1 MAADQINKILKAAEP
16 VIFERGSQKRV
27 GISLPDH
34 GLENIDARAVIPEGY
49 LRGEIKGFPEL
60 SEVDVVRH
68 YTRLSQLNYGVDSGF
83 YPLGSC
89 TMKYNPKINETVAR
103 YAGFTNAHP
112 YQPEEL
118 SQGNLELMFEL
129 QGLLAEISGLPH
141 VTLQPAAGAHGE
153 MTGMMMIRACHEK
166 RGNARSKVLIPD
178 TAHGTNPATS
188 ALCGYKVVPVKSNE
202 RGVIDPQD
210 IERVMDEEVAAI
222 MLTNPNTL
230 GLFEENIIEI
240 ARIVHEKGG
249 LIYCDGANMNALMG
263 IAKPG
268 KMGVDVLHLNLHKTF
283 STPHGGGGPGSG
295 PVCVSAELAPYL
307 PTPVVRKNNTTY
319 SFDYNLPDSIG
330 KVKGFYGNFGILV
343 RAYAYILSMGDKG
356 LERASRTAVI
366 KANYIKERLKKYY
379 DLPYDRP
386 CMHECVLSDKTQAS
400 QGVKTLD
407 IAKRLIDYGFHPP
420 TIYFPLVVHGA
431 IMIEP
436 TETEP
441 KRAIDEFCDAMIA
454 IAKEAESLPDLL
466 KEAPQNVRFRRLD
479 EVKAAREPKLRWEK

>member
-1 MAADQINKILKAAEP
+1 MAANQNNEILSKAEP
-16 VIFERGSQKRV
+16 AIFERGSKDRM
-27 GISLPDH
+27 GISLPGH
-34 GLENIDARAVIPEGY
+34 GLESLDASTTIPKGY
-49 LRGEIKGFPEL
+49 LRGEIEGLPEL

-68 YTRLSQLNYGVDSGF
+68 YTRLSQLNYSVDGGF

-103 YAGFTNAHP
+103 YAGFTSAHP

-129 QGLLAEISGLPH
+129 QGLLAEISGLHH

-153 MTGMMMIRACHEK
+153 MTGMMMIRAYHEK
-166 RGNARSKVLIPD
+166 QGNARSKVIIPD

-202 RGVIDPQD
+202 RGVIDPRE
-210 IERVMDEEVAAI
+210 IEKVMDEEVAAI

-240 ARIVHEKGG
+240 ARIVHDKGG

-295 PVCVSAELAPYL
+295 PVCVSEKLAPYL
-307 PTPVVRKNNTTY
+307 PTPVVRKEADTY

-330 KVKGFYGNFGILV
+330 KIKGFYGNFGILV
-343 RAYAYILSMGDKG
+343 RAYAYIRSMGDEG

-366 KANYIKERLKKYY
+366 KANYIKEKLRGHY

-386 CMHECVLSDKTQAS
+386 CMHECVFSDKKQTP
-400 QGVKTLD
+400 QGIKTLD

-420 TIYFPLVVHGA
+420 TIYFPLVVQGA

-441 KRAIDEFCDAMIA
+441 KRAIDEFCDAMLA
-454 IAKEAESLPDLL
+454 IAKEAEGSPDLL
-466 KEAPQNVRFRRLD
+466 KNAPQNVGFRRLD

>member
-1 MAADQINKILKAAEP
+1 MAANQNNEMLVAAEP
-16 VIFERGSQKRV
+16 VIFERGSANRV

-34 GLENIDARAVIPEGY
+34 GLKNIDAATAIPEGY
-49 LRGEIKGFPEL
+49 LRGEIEGLPEL

-103 YAGFTNAHP
+103 YPGFTNSHP
-112 YQPEEL
+112 YQPEEQ

-129 QGLLAEISGLPH
+129 QEFLAQISGLPH

-153 MTGMMMIRACHEK
+153 MTGMMMIRAYHEK
-166 RGNARSKVLIPD
+166 HGNARSKVIIPD

-188 ALCGYKVVPVKSNE
+188 ALCGYKVIPVKSNE
-202 RGVIDPQD
+202 RGVIDPQE
-210 IERVMDEEVAAI
+210 IERVMDEEVAAL

-283 STPHGGGGPGSG
+283 STPHGGGGPGAG
-295 PVCVSAELAPYL
+295 PVCVSEELAPYL
-307 PTPVVRKNNTTY
+307 PVPVVRKEADSF
-319 SFDYNLPDSIG
+319 SFDYNLPDTIG
-330 KVKGFYGNFGILV
+330 KIKGFYGNFGILV
-343 RAYAYILSMGDKG
+343 RAYAYIRSMGDEG

-366 KANYIKERLKKYY
+366 KANYIKERLKGHY

-386 CMHECVLSDKTQAS
+386 CMHECVFSDKHQAPH
-400 QGVKTLD
+400 GVKTLD

-420 TIYFPLVVHGA
+420 TIYFPLIVSGA

-441 KRAIDEFCDAMIA
+441 KRALDEFCDAMIA
-454 IAKEAESLPDLL
+454 IAEEAKESPDLL
-466 KEAPQNVRFRRLD
+466 RDAPQNVGFRRLD
-479 EVKAAREPKLRWEK
+479 EVKAAREPKLRWKK

>member
-1 MAADQINKILKAAEP
+1 MAVNQNNELLSKTEP
-16 VIFERGSQKRV
+16 VIFERGSEERV

-34 GLENIDARAVIPEGY
+34 GLENLDVSSTIPEGY
-49 LRGEIKGFPEL
+49 LRDEIEGLPEL

-68 YTRLSQLNYGVDSGF
+68 YTRLSQLNYGIDSGF

-103 YAGFTNAHP
+103 YAGFTSAHP

-153 MTGMMMIRACHEK
+153 MAGMMMIRACHEK

-202 RGVIDPQD
+202 RGVIDPQE
-210 IERVMDEEVAAI
+210 IEKVMDEEVAAL

-240 ARIVHEKGG
+240 ARIVHNKGG

-283 STPHGGGGPGSG
+283 ATPHGGGGPGSG
-295 PVCVSAELAPYL
+295 PVCVSEELAPYL
-307 PTPVVRKNNTTY
+307 PTPIVIKDAHTY

-330 KVKGFYGNFGILV
+330 KIKGFYGNFGILV
-343 RAYAYILSMGDKG
+343 RAYAYIRSMGDDG

-366 KANYIKERLKKYY
+366 KANYIKERLKNYY

-386 CMHECVLSDKTQAS
+386 CMHECVFSDKNQTA

-420 TIYFPLVVHGA
+420 TIYFPLVINGA

-454 IAKEAESLPDLL
+454 IAKEAEDSPDLL
-466 KEAPQNVRFRRLD
+466 KDAPQNVGFRRLD
-479 EVKAAREPKLRWEK
+479 EVKAAREPKLKWEK

>member
-1 MAADQINKILKAAEP
+1 MAADQDHKMLSKAEP
-16 VIFERGSQKRV
+16 VIFERGSRERV

-34 GLENIDARAVIPEGY
+34 SLGDIDASSSIPEAY
-49 LRGEIKGFPEL
+49 LRGEIEGLPEL

-103 YAGFTNAHP
+103 YPGFTSAHP

-166 RGNARSKVLIPD
+166 RGNARSKVIIPD

-188 ALCGYKVVPVKSNE
+188 ALCGYRVVPVKSNE
-202 RGVIDPQD
+202 RGVIDPQE
-210 IERVMDEEVAAI
+210 IERVMDEEVAAL

-230 GLFEENIIEI
+230 GLFEENIVEI
-240 ARIVHEKGG
+240 ARIVHSKGG

-295 PVCVSAELAPYL
+295 PVCVSEELSPYL
-307 PTPVVRKNNTTY
+307 PIPVVKKDTHNYR
-319 SFDYNLPDSIG
+319 FDYDLPDSIG
-330 KVKGFYGNFGILV
+330 KIKGFYGNFGILV
-343 RAYAYILSMGDKG
+343 RAYAYIRSMGDEG

-366 KANYIKERLKKYY
+366 KANYIKERLKGHY

-386 CMHECVLSDKTQAS
+386 CMHECVLSDKNQAH
-400 QGVKTLD
+400 QGIKTLD

-420 TIYFPLVVHGA
+420 TIYFPLVVQGA

-441 KRAIDEFCDAMIA
+441 RRAIDEFCDTMIT
-454 IAKEAESLPDLL
+454 IAKEAESSPELL
-466 KEAPQNVRFRRLD
+466 KNAPQNVGFRRLD
-479 EVKAAREPKLRWEK
+479 EVKAAREPKLRWGK